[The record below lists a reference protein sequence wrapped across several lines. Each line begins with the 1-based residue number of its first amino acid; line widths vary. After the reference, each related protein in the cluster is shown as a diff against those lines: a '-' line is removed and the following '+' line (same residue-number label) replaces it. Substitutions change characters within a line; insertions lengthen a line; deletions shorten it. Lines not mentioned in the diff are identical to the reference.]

1 MACGHSPICAGQVS
15 TSQETTTKFGTKT
28 NYYWQQREK
37 AWISIQ
43 TWELWPSNLV
53 TPGQGRERHVR
64 RVKWEHGKKGHCLRA
79 LDSLWIKW
87 SFWFLGFSHLIH
99 FYVFNFIKKKN
110 SFILNVIFH
119 QQIKFKKYYRH
130 YCYRRVYLSIQ
141 DYFKHSPC
149 VSQNGEAMMKTSK
162 ELHAERSFGS
172 ESMAFSVLRFMGSLL
187 LTTSRAAEALWW
199 FYPEGS
205 ILKSLFSLNLTS

>member
-149 VSQNGEAMMKTSK
+149 
-162 ELHAERSFGS
+162 AERAHSFTEWWSNDEDKQRTPCWKVIWQWKHGFQCA
-172 ESMAFSVLRFMGSLL
+172 EVHGQFTTDHLKGGRGPVVVL
-187 LTTSRAAEALWW
+187 SR
-199 FYPEGS
+199 GQHS
-205 ILKSLFSLNLTS
+205 